1 MKAFIEKGVSNI
13 EGKKHCKE
21 NHFYQQYSLIC
32 FDPSKTEG
40 CHSVYENGFSEVVIL
55 RLYATQARNATQAR
69 TYACVWL
76 HTSSCHQAGSGMAS
90 GYGYHRGSQAA
101 ERAFKQ
107 AGITFDTPIG
117 GVGEYAIR
125 NALKA
130 IAIELGLPHYY
141 IIEAYG

>member
-1 MKAFIEKGVSNI
+1 MKAFIKEGVSNI
-13 EGKKHCKE
+13 EGKKHRKE

-32 FDPSKTEG
+32 FDPSKTEC

-55 RLYATQARNATQAR
+55 RLYATQAR

-101 ERAFKQ
+101 ELAFES
-107 AGITFDTPIG
+107 AGITFDAPIG
-117 GVGEYAIR
+117 GVGESAIR

-130 IAIELGLPHYY
+130 IAIELGLPHYH